1 MNLNLLY
8 VYSFSD
14 IYWLFIILFIR
25 PFIFIIFIIFVKSS
39 FSLFIISV
47 YSFTHTFYFLIDLTT
62 NSISISSLSFWAD
75 NCLNNSD
82 TPIFKLFYSPILW
95 SFPSPLSRPGNP
107 TIFTCHTSGPYQNPP
122 TTIFLHILLIILQAP
137 PTRN

>member
-1 MNLNLLY
+1 MNLSLFY
-8 VYSFSD
+8 VCSSSD
-14 IYWLFIILFIR
+14 IYWSFSTLLLR
-25 PFIFIIFIIFVKSS
+25 PFISIIFIKFIKSF
-39 FSLFIISV
+39 FSLFIILGVFFSR
-47 YSFTHTFYFLIDLTT
+47 TFYFLIDLTT

>member
-1 MNLNLLY
+1 MFFSCFPMLLHSTFII
-8 VYSFSD
+8 SFNF
-14 IYWLFIILFIR
+14 IIFLFFIILF
-25 PFIFIIFIIFVKSS
+25 
-39 FSLFIISV
+39 FSLFISRCILSR
-47 YSFTHTFYFLIDLTT
+47 TFYLLDLTI

-75 NCLNNSD
+75 NCLNIPD

-95 SFPSPLSRPGNP
+95 SFPSPLSRLGNP
-107 TIFTCHTSGPYQNPP
+107 TIFTCHTSEPYQNPP